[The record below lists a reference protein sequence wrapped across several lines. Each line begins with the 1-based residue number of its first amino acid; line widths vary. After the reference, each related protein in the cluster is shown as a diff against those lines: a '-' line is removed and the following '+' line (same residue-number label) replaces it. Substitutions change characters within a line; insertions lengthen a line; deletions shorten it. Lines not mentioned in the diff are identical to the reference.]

1 MQLRESILKDVNR
14 TIEQREK
21 THGDA
26 TQTFH
31 NLGKTWNMEAYQA
44 ALFCVDLKRERLSQN
59 PDNVDNWRDMIGYLA
74 IAYQL
79 YTIAQRHGRGDKD
92 ETNI

>member
-31 NLGKTWNMEAYQA
+31 NLGKRWEMSSYQA

>member
-31 NLGKTWNMEAYQA
+31 NLGKRWEMSSYQA
-44 ALFCVDLKRERLSQN
+44 ALFLCRSQKRKAKPN
-59 PDNVDNWRDMIGYLA
+59 P
-74 IAYQL
+74 
-79 YTIAQRHGRGDKD
+79 
-92 ETNI
+92 

>member
-14 TIEQREK
+14 TIEQRK

-31 NLGKTWNMEAYQA
+31 NLGKKREAYQA
-44 ALFCVDLKRERLSQN
+44 ALFCVISKKRPN
-59 PDNVDNWRDMIGYLA
+59 PNVDNWRDMIGYLA
-74 IAYQL
+74 VHIS
-79 YTIAQRHGRGDKD
+79 YTP
-92 ETNI
+92 